1 MGWDLGSP
9 RRPMGTSECLSRED
23 QLRGGKS
30 CPQRGQHHQQR
41 VRYKTAGGGGEAV
54 LPTCLHSL
62 LSPCAHLCRHFHY
75 LHYTPTSSAH
85 NQQLLGELPG
95 IQHWTGLSA
104 AGFSASPAYRHY
116 YSLAVQVCSMS
127 PFIILILIFEITLLN
142 IPNHC
147 GQVIRYCSQ
156 KRYTNTIYSY
166 LIYLSNISN

>member
-1 MGWDLGSP
+1 MGSIIN
-9 RRPMGTSECLSRED
+9 RESD
-23 QLRGGKS
+23 IRQL
-30 CPQRGQHHQQR
+30 
-41 VRYKTAGGGGEAV
+41 GGGGEAV